1 VKTKAVRL
9 YGKKDLRLEEFELPE
24 IKENEILASVITD
37 SICMSTWKLANQ
49 GADHKKVP
57 NNLAEEPIIVGH
69 EFCGE
74 LLEVGGKWAHKYK
87 KGERYV
93 LQANLQLP
101 DRPDC
106 PGYSYPYTGGD
117 ATYIVISEDVMNQ
130 DCLIPYKGDTY
141 FEGSLIEPLS
151 CVIGAFEANYHL
163 KEGSYEHKM
172 GIKEGGNLLIMGG
185 TGPMGLLAIDY
196 ALHGP
201 LNPKKL
207 VITDRDPEKLA
218 RASKLYP
225 SQKGIEVSYVNV
237 GDVDDQV
244 SLLKETVGGGFDDIF
259 VMVPVGPVVSD
270 AAAMLNPDGC
280 LNFFAGP
287 QDKEFSANVNFYDV
301 HYSFTHFVGTSGGN
315 TEDMR
320 KAVKL
325 IENKQVHV
333 ANVVTHILG
342 LDAVGETTLNQP
354 AIGGGKKLVYTHKQS
369 ELKKVSDIDEQSDLG
384 KILAETD
391 GIWSQKAENY
401 VLENYP
407 EILVSAAFFY
417 RLSFK
422 N

>member
-1 VKTKAVRL
+1 MKTKAVRL

-49 GADHKKVP
+49 GADHKKAP
-57 NNLAEEPIIVGH
+57 NDLAENPIIIGH

-172 GIKEGGNLLIMGG
+172 GIKADGSLLIMGG

-201 LNPKKL
+201 IKPKKL
-207 VITDRDPEKLA
+207 VVTDRDTEKLA
-218 RASKLYP
+218 RAEKLYP
-225 SQKGIEVSYVNV
+225 SQNGIEVSYVNV
-237 GDVDDQV
+237 ADVEDQV
-244 SLLKETVGGGFDDIF
+244 SLLKETAGGGFDDIF
-259 VMVPVGPVVSD
+259 VMIPVAPVVTD
-270 AAAMLNPDGC
+270 AANMLNPDGC

-287 QDKEFSANVNFYDV
+287 QDKEFSAPVNFYDV

-325 IENKQVHV
+325 IEDKQVKV

-342 LDAVGETTLNQP
+342 LDAVGETTLDQP

-369 ELKKVSDIDEQSDLG
+369 ELKKISEIAQDSELG

-391 GIWSQKAENY
+391 GIWSQQAENY
-401 VLENYP
+401 VLKNYP
-407 EILVSAAFFY
+407 NI
-417 RLSFK
+417 
-422 N
+422 

>member
-1 VKTKAVRL
+1 MKTKAVRL

-49 GADHKKVP
+49 GADHKKAP

-244 SLLKETVGGGFDDIF
+244 NLLKETVGGGFDDIF

-407 EILVSAAFFY
+407 EI
-417 RLSFK
+417 
-422 N
+422 

>member
-1 VKTKAVRL
+1 MKTKAVRL

-49 GADHKKVP
+49 GADHKKAP
-57 NNLAEEPIIVGH
+57 NDLAENPIIVGH

-130 DCLIPYKGDTY
+130 DCLIPYKGETY

-172 GIKEGGNLLIMGG
+172 GIKPDGNLLIMGG

-201 LNPKKL
+201 IKPQKL
-207 VITDRDPEKLA
+207 VVTDRDAEKLA
-218 RASKLYP
+218 RAEKLYP
-225 SQKGIEVSYVNV
+225 SQNGIEVSYINV
-237 GDVDDQV
+237 ANVEDQV
-244 SLLKETVGGGFDDIF
+244 SLLKETVDGGFDDIF

-270 AAAMLNPDGC
+270 AAAILNPDGC

-325 IENKQVHV
+325 IEDKQVKV

-369 ELKKVSDIDEQSDLG
+369 GLTKLSEIEKDSELG

-391 GIWSQKAENY
+391 GIWSKEAENY
-401 VLENYP
+401 ILKYYP
-407 EILVSAAFFY
+407 NI
-417 RLSFK
+417 
-422 N
+422 

>member
-1 VKTKAVRL
+1 MKTKAVRL

-49 GADHKKVP
+49 GADHKKAP
-57 NNLAEEPIIVGH
+57 NDLAENPIIIGH

-172 GIKEGGNLLIMGG
+172 GIKADGSLLIMGG

-201 LNPKKL
+201 IKPKKL
-207 VITDRDPEKLA
+207 VVTDRDTEKLA
-218 RASKLYP
+218 RAEKLYP
-225 SQKGIEVSYVNV
+225 SQNGIEVSYVNV
-237 GDVDDQV
+237 ADVEDQV
-244 SLLKETVGGGFDDIF
+244 SLLKETADGGFDDIF
-259 VMVPVGPVVSD
+259 VMIPVAPVVTD
-270 AAAMLNPDGC
+270 AANLLNPDGC

-287 QDKEFSANVNFYDV
+287 QDKEFSAPVNFYDV

-325 IENKQVHV
+325 IEDRQVKV

-369 ELKKVSDIDEQSDLG
+369 ELKKISDIAQESELG

-391 GIWSQKAENY
+391 GIWSQQAENY
-401 VLENYP
+401 VLNNYP
-407 EILVSAAFFY
+407 NI
-417 RLSFK
+417 
-422 N
+422 

>member
-1 VKTKAVRL
+1 M
-9 YGKKDLRLEEFELPE
+9 RLEEFELPE

-49 GADHKKVP
+49 GADHKKAP
-57 NNLAEEPIIVGH
+57 NDLAENPIIVGH

-130 DCLIPYKGDTY
+130 DCLIPYKGETY

-172 GIKEGGNLLIMGG
+172 GIKPDGNLLIMGG

-201 LNPKKL
+201 IKPQKL
-207 VITDRDPEKLA
+207 VVTDRDAEKLA
-218 RASKLYP
+218 RAEKLYP
-225 SQKGIEVSYVNV
+225 SQNGIEVSYINV
-237 GDVDDQV
+237 ANVEDQV
-244 SLLKETVGGGFDDIF
+244 SLLKETVDGGFDDIF

-270 AAAMLNPDGC
+270 AAAILNPDGC

-325 IENKQVHV
+325 IEDKQVKV

-369 ELKKVSDIDEQSDLG
+369 GLTKLSEIEKDSELG

-391 GIWSQKAENY
+391 GIWSKEAENY
-401 VLENYP
+401 ILKYYP
-407 EILVSAAFFY
+407 NI
-417 RLSFK
+417 
-422 N
+422 

>member
-1 VKTKAVRL
+1 MKTKAVRL

-49 GADHKKVP
+49 GADHKKAP
-57 NNLAEEPIIVGH
+57 NDLAENPIIVGH

-93 LQANLQLP
+93 LQANLQLS

-130 DCLIPYKGDTY
+130 DCLIPYKGETY

-172 GIKEGGNLLIMGG
+172 GIKPDGNLLIMGG

-201 LNPKKL
+201 IKPEKL
-207 VITDRDPEKLA
+207 VVTDRDAEKLA
-218 RASKLYP
+218 RAEKLYP
-225 SQKGIEVSYVNV
+225 SQNGIEVSYINV
-237 GDVDDQV
+237 ANVEDQV
-244 SLLKETVGGGFDDIF
+244 SLLKETVDGGFDDIF

-270 AAAMLNPDGC
+270 AAAILNPDGC

-325 IENKQVHV
+325 IEDKQVKV

-354 AIGGGKKLVYTHKQS
+354 VIGGGKKLVYTHKQS
-369 ELKKVSDIDEQSDLG
+369 ELTKLSEIEKDSELG

-391 GIWSQKAENY
+391 GIWSKEAENY
-401 VLENYP
+401 VLKHYP
-407 EILVSAAFFY
+407 NI
-417 RLSFK
+417 
-422 N
+422 

>member
-1 VKTKAVRL
+1 MKTKAVRL

-24 IKENEILASVITD
+24 IKDNEILASVITD

-49 GADHKKVP
+49 GGDHKKAPDNV
-57 NNLAEEPIIVGH
+57 AENPIIVGH

-106 PGYSYPYTGGD
+106 PGYSYAYTGGD
-117 ATYIVISEDVMNQ
+117 ATYIIISEDVMNQ
-130 DCLIPYKGDTY
+130 DCLIPYKGETY

-163 KEGSYEHKM
+163 KEGSYEHQM
-172 GIKEGGNLLIMGG
+172 GIKPEGNLLIMGG

-201 LNPKKL
+201 IRPKNL
-207 VITDRDPEKLA
+207 VITDRDAEKLA
-218 RASKLYP
+218 RAEKLYP
-225 SQKGIEVSYVNV
+225 SQDGITVQYVNV
-237 GDVDDQV
+237 GEVSDQV
-244 SLLKETVGGGFDDIF
+244 TLLKEKVGGGFDDIF
-259 VMVPVGPVVSD
+259 VLVPAEQVVTD
-270 AAAMLNPDGC
+270 AADLLNPDGC

-287 QDKEFSANVNFYDV
+287 QNKEFSAKVNFYDV

-325 IENKQVHV
+325 IEDKQVKV

-342 LDAVGETTLNQP
+342 LDAVAETTLNQP

-369 ELKKVSDIDEQSDLG
+369 DLTKLSEIDPASELG
-384 KILAETD
+384 RILAKTE
-391 GIWSQKAENY
+391 GIWSKEAEEY
-401 VLENYP
+401 LLEIYP
-407 EILVSAAFFY
+407 EI
-417 RLSFK
+417 
-422 N
+422 

>member
-1 VKTKAVRL
+1 MKTKAVRL

-24 IKENEILASVITD
+24 IKENEILASIITG

-49 GADHKKVP
+49 GADHKKAP

-101 DRPDC
+101 DCPDC
-106 PGYSYPYTGGD
+106 LGYSYPYT
-117 ATYIVISEDVMNQ
+117 
-130 DCLIPYKGDTY
+130 
-141 FEGSLIEPLS
+141 
-151 CVIGAFEANYHL
+151 
-163 KEGSYEHKM
+163 
-172 GIKEGGNLLIMGG
+172 GGNLLIMGG

-218 RASKLYP
+218 RASKVYP

-301 HYSFTHFVGTSGGN
+301 HYLFTHFVGTYGGN

-320 KAVKL
+320 KAVNL

-369 ELKKVSDIDEQSDLG
+369 ESKKVSDIDEQSDLG

-407 EILVSAAFFY
+407 EIKK
-417 RLSFK
+417 RPQR

>member
-1 VKTKAVRL
+1 MKTKAVRL

-49 GADHKKVP
+49 GADHKKAP
-57 NNLAEEPIIVGH
+57 NDLAENPIIIGH

-172 GIKEGGNLLIMGG
+172 GIQPDGNLLIMDLWAYWRLI
-185 TGPMGLLAIDY
+185 MRCM
-196 ALHGP
+196 ALS
-201 LNPKKL
+201 N
-207 VITDRDPEKLA
+207 
-218 RASKLYP
+218 
-225 SQKGIEVSYVNV
+225 
-237 GDVDDQV
+237 
-244 SLLKETVGGGFDDIF
+244 LK
-259 VMVPVGPVVSD
+259 
-270 AAAMLNPDGC
+270 N
-280 LNFFAGP
+280 
-287 QDKEFSANVNFYDV
+287 
-301 HYSFTHFVGTSGGN
+301 
-315 TEDMR
+315 
-320 KAVKL
+320 
-325 IENKQVHV
+325 
-333 ANVVTHILG
+333 
-342 LDAVGETTLNQP
+342 
-354 AIGGGKKLVYTHKQS
+354 
-369 ELKKVSDIDEQSDLG
+369 
-384 KILAETD
+384 
-391 GIWSQKAENY
+391 
-401 VLENYP
+401 
-407 EILVSAAFFY
+407 
-417 RLSFK
+417 
-422 N
+422 

>member
-1 VKTKAVRL
+1 MKTKAVRL

-49 GADHKKVP
+49 GADHKKAP
-57 NNLAEEPIIVGH
+57 DNLAENPIIVGH

-74 LLEVGGKWAHKYK
+74 ILEVGGKWAHKYK

-101 DRPDC
+101 DRPDY

-172 GIKEGGNLLIMGG
+172 GIKADGNLLIMGG

-201 LNPKKL
+201 IKPKKL
-207 VITDRDPEKLA
+207 VITDMDDEKLA
-218 RASKLYP
+218 RAAKLYP
-225 SQKGIEVSYVNV
+225 SQNGIEVSYVNV
-237 GDVDDQV
+237 ANVADQV
-244 SLLKETVGGGFDDIF
+244 SLLKETVDGGFDDIF
-259 VMVPVGPVVSD
+259 VMVPVAPVVTD
-270 AAAMLNPDGC
+270 AANMLNPDGC

-287 QDKEFSANVNFYDV
+287 QDKAFSAPVNFYDV

-325 IENKQVHV
+325 IEDKQVHV

-354 AIGGGKKLVYTHKQS
+354 AIGGGKKLVYTHKQAELTKLADISTES
-369 ELKKVSDIDEQSDLG
+369 ELG

-391 GIWSQKAENY
+391 GIWSQAAENY
-401 VLENYP
+401 VLKNYP
-407 EILVSAAFFY
+407 EI
-417 RLSFK
+417 
-422 N
+422 

>member
-1 VKTKAVRL
+1 MKTKAVRL

-49 GADHKKVP
+49 GADHKKAP

-270 AAAMLNPDGC
+270 AAAILNPDGC

-407 EILVSAAFFY
+407 EI
-417 RLSFK
+417 
-422 N
+422 

>member
-1 VKTKAVRL
+1 MKTKAVRL
-9 YGKKDLRLEEFELPE
+9 YGEKDLRLEEFELPK
-24 IKENEILASVITD
+24 IKENEILASVVTD

-49 GADHKKVP
+49 GANHKKAP
-57 NNLAEEPIIVGH
+57 DDLINNPIIIGH

-74 LLEVGGKWAHKYK
+74 LLEVGAKWAHKFK

-93 LQANLQLP
+93 VQANLQLS

-106 PGYSYPYTGGD
+106 PGYSYAYTGGD
-117 ATYIVISEDVMNQ
+117 ATYIILSEDVMNQ
-130 DCLIPYKGDTY
+130 DCLIPYSGETY

-163 KEGSYEHKM
+163 KEGTYEHKM
-172 GIKEGGNLLIMGG
+172 GIKKDGNLLIMGG

-201 LNPKKL
+201 IKPKKL
-207 VITDRDPEKLA
+207 VITDRSKEKLE
-218 RASKLYP
+218 RAKKLYP
-225 SQKGIEVSYVNV
+225 SQNGIEVSYVNV
-237 GDVDDQV
+237 SDVHDQV
-244 SLLKETVGGGFDDIF
+244 SVLKDTVDGGFDDIF
-259 VMVPVGPVVSD
+259 VMVPASQLVTD
-270 AAAMLNPDGC
+270 AANLLNPDGC

-325 IENKQVHV
+325 IENKEVKV

-342 LDAVGETTLNQP
+342 LGAVAKTTLNQP
-354 AIGGGKKLVYTHKQS
+354 EIGGGKKLVYTHKDF
-369 ELKKVSDIDEQSDLG
+369 ELTNLSDISRESELG
-384 KILAETD
+384 KILAKTD
-391 GIWSQKAENY
+391 GIWSKEAEDY
-401 VLENYP
+401 VLNNYS
-407 EILVSAAFFY
+407 EI
-417 RLSFK
+417 
-422 N
+422 